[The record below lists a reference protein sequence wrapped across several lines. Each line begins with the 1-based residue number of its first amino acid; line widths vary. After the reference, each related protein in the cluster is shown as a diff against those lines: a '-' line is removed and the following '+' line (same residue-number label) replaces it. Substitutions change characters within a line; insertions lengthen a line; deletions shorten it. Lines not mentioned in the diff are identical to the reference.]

1 MVKFILLLIQILF
14 LCLMDEAFY
23 LSLFC
28 IMGHFVLGLLS
39 CLMMPFDEGLCCFL
53 LRLLNMV

>member
-39 CLMMPFDEGLCCFL
+39 CLMMPF
-53 LRLLNMV
+53 